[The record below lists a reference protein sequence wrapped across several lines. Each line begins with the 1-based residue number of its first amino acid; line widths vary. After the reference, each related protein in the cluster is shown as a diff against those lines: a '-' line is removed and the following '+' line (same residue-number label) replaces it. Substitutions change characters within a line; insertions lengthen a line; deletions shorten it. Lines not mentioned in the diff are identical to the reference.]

1 MDESGNHKQAEQR
14 ERIRWIVSI
23 LIPLLCALLSFCVIA
38 KYTSSPTMKI
48 NAHAIQSLD
57 DKKTTTLELTAAA
70 TAASAAITLIPGD
83 AGTPIADKLADLSSY
98 FLIVVCAIYLEKYL
112 VTITGLAAFKLL
124 IPIGCILLSLCFG
137 FKKDLGRTI
146 ACKLVLF
153 GLAVYLVV
161 PVSVR
166 VADLID
172 ATYGASMENTIASAK
187 QATDEI
193 KGEADTQSQESSG
206 SDTGGKSSFWS
217 GLVDKVE
224 DTVTGAKVNLE
235 NTLNRFIEAIAVMLV
250 TSCVIPILVL
260 LFFCLAC
267 ETGTWG
273 KYYVATDRKKE
284 ERGKKNMKLLM
295 KQRVFSWTDTYDVYD
310 EAGNKKY
317 FVKAELFRLGHQ
329 IHVFD
334 VSGNEIGMIKQRLF
348 TLLPSFDIVIGGRE
362 FGNIQKEFTFFKPR
376 YEIDYNGWRCEGD
389 FLAWDYDVYAG
400 CSSVVHISKE
410 LFHWGDTYTIN
421 ILNPEDEIPALMLVI
436 AIDAANCTQG
446 K

>member
-57 DKKTTTLELTAAA
+57 DKKTTALELTAAA

-166 VADLID
+166 VADL
-172 ATYGASMENTIASAK
+172 ME
-187 QATDEI
+187 ATDEI

-260 LFFCLAC
+260 LFFVWLVKLVLGVNI
-267 ETGTWG
+267 TLPQIG
-273 KYYVATDRKKE
+273 KKKKE
-284 ERGKKNMKLLM
+284 GK
-295 KQRVFSWTDTYDVYD
+295 R
-310 EAGNKKY
+310 
-317 FVKAELFRLGHQ
+317 
-329 IHVFD
+329 I
-334 VSGNEIGMIKQRLF
+334 
-348 TLLPSFDIVIGGRE
+348 
-362 FGNIQKEFTFFKPR
+362 
-376 YEIDYNGWRCEGD
+376 
-389 FLAWDYDVYAG
+389 
-400 CSSVVHISKE
+400 
-410 LFHWGDTYTIN
+410 
-421 ILNPEDEIPALMLVI
+421 
-436 AIDAANCTQG
+436 
-446 K
+446 

>member
-57 DKKTTTLELTAAA
+57 DKKTTALELTAAA

-166 VADLID
+166 VADLMD
-172 ATYGASMENTIASAK
+172 AQTNPTLAPYAKTGEVHFRVTARACSEEAAEKLMEPMIEEMKKRFGDAVYTTEENVTLEESVIRLLEEKKMTVTTAESCTGGKLSGRLLNVSGASGVYNEGYITYANASKEKILGVKHETLETYGAVSEQTAAEMALGAAKAAGADAALSVTGIAGPGGGTAEK
-187 QATDEI
+187 PVGLVYIGCAV
-193 KGEADTQSQESSG
+193 KGEVTVREYRF
-206 SDTGGKSSFWS
+206 TG
-217 GLVDKVE
+217 
-224 DTVTGAKVNLE
+224 
-235 NTLNRFIEAIAVMLV
+235 NREKNRDYAVARAI
-250 TSCVIPILVL
+250 
-260 LFFCLAC
+260 
-267 ETGTWG
+267 
-273 KYYVATDRKKE
+273 
-284 ERGKKNMKLLM
+284 
-295 KQRVFSWTDTYDVYD
+295 
-310 EAGNKKY
+310 
-317 FVKAELFRLGHQ
+317 
-329 IHVFD
+329 
-334 VSGNEIGMIKQRLF
+334 
-348 TLLPSFDIVIGGRE
+348 TLLRE
-362 FGNIQKEFTFFKPR
+362 
-376 YEIDYNGWRCEGD
+376 
-389 FLAWDYDVYAG
+389 
-400 CSSVVHISKE
+400 E
-410 LFHWGDTYTIN
+410 L
-421 ILNPEDEIPALMLVI
+421 LKRA
-436 AIDAANCTQG
+436 
-446 K
+446 